1 MHVQPPEPQNSLP
14 SEVPSRPCIK
24 MHRFASLFEFFAL
37 RLPDATP
44 PALSLP
50 SGWRFHIHAS
60 SSDHFHIFA
69 HSAAVRAMEPNT
81 TGGGLPRTLAQ
92 ATHQN
97 ATLFR
102 FFVRDSM
109 IGHFI
114 AFGSSGMPAFPAS
127 RELLLN
133 GRLGV
138 HGNARA
144 DGFIRSRGHPT
155 PYHTIVKRIMSGNY
169 LFFFDFFYA
178 NVVRVPQGEAAARV
192 SLHCPKARVKI
203 SWSRKSAR
211 LRF

>member
-1 MHVQPPEPQNSLP
+1 M
-14 SEVPSRPCIK
+14 
-24 MHRFASLFEFFAL
+24 
-37 RLPDATP
+37 
-44 PALSLP
+44 
-50 SGWRFHIHAS
+50 
-60 SSDHFHIFA
+60 
-69 HSAAVRAMEPNT
+69 
-81 TGGGLPRTLAQ
+81 
-92 ATHQN
+92 HQN

-114 AFGSSGMPAFPAS
+114 AFGSSGMIAFSAS

-133 GRLGV
+133 GRPGV

-144 DGFIRSRGHPT
+144 YGFIRSRGHPT
-155 PYHTIVKRIMSGNY
+155 PYHTVVKRIMSGNY
-169 LFFFDFFYA
+169 LFFLRFFYA

-192 SLHCPKARVKI
+192 SLHCPKVRVKI